1 MIDLEKLK
9 AGLKSHDSVGSHCKG
24 CPYEHSDPML
34 DPRIDPDYGKHVI
47 EACRK
52 CRDELI
58 ADSAEYI
65 EQLEE
70 RIAIMSEGFEWTK
83 TCDKLPKANKTL
95 WLFIKGKYVVE
106 GHLMEVSNGVCWWC
120 IHLPSHI
127 TNFEDVTHWQYQ
139 VVPEPPKEGE
149 PE

>member
-1 MIDLEKLK
+1 MINHETVRSEFTAYVDGFVECCTSDKETHELLK
-9 AGLKSHDSVGSHCKG
+9 AV
-24 CPYEHSDPML
+24 
-34 DPRIDPDYGKHVI
+34 
-47 EACRK
+47 
-52 CRDELI
+52 DELI
-58 ADSAEYI
+58 DD
-65 EQLEE
+65 LEE

-139 VVPEPPKEGE
+139 VVPEPPKEGVSE
-149 PE
+149 